1 MDRPGLCL
9 LLLPLLAATTAPT
22 RAATPAP
29 VRASTTPAPALAP
42 SPAPGASQ
50 DCAAIDEAGVAAL
63 FDQWNVALASLDPDT
78 VARRYWDDAVLLP
91 AGSSLARTS
100 PSMVRDHLARFLEQH
115 PRGRIQARI
124 VQLGCNLAIDMGT
137 YVLSTMDAGGAPGET
152 AQRYTYVYAWRGG
165 EWKILHH
172 HASAVAESPAT
183 PPSATPAA
191 AAAAASGA
199 GEGDAG
205 RAGTPA
211 SAADART
218 RGPKPLAAPP
228 TVDSTRMFLN
238 AEASPPVMEFYPE
251 EARSRRE
258 AGRVAMRVCADP
270 EGRLVGEPKV
280 LKSSGHDR
288 LDAAA
293 RQWARAA
300 RWVPATSN
308 RRSVEGCTEVTA
320 QFRP

>member
-1 MDRPGLCL
+1 MKRLAACLLSASALVAGPAPSQAATRVPGLA
-9 LLLPLLAATTAPT
+9 PAAPSPAATAP
-22 RAATPAP
+22 
-29 VRASTTPAPALAP
+29 
-42 SPAPGASQ
+42 PAPGASQ
-50 DCAAIDEAGVAAL
+50 DCTAIDKAGVAAL
-63 FDQWNVALASLDPDT
+63 FDKWNVALASLDPDT
-78 VARRYWDDAVLLP
+78 VVQRYWDDAVLLP
-91 AGSSLARTS
+91 AASGTPRTS
-100 PSMVRDHLARFLEQH
+100 PSMVRDYYARLLEKH
-115 PRGRIQARI
+115 PRGRIESRI

-137 YVLSTMDAGGAPGET
+137 YTLSTMDAGGTPGEISE
-152 AQRYTYVYAWRGG
+152 RYTYVYAWRGG

-172 HASAVAESPAT
+172 HASAMPEPAGSSTSTAVAHA
-183 PPSATPAA
+183 
-191 AAAAASGA
+191 GA
-199 GEGDAG
+199 GPEAG
-205 RAGTPA
+205 LGASPGA
-211 SAADART
+211 SARDARA
-218 RGPKPLAAPP
+218 REPKPGAAGPA
-228 TVDSTRMFLN
+228 VDSTRMFLN
-238 AEASPPVMEFYPE
+238 TEASPPVMEYYPA

-308 RRSVEGCTEVTA
+308 RRSVEGCTEVSA